1 MPLLFKVN
9 CDKPFLAK
17 FINDLKIGTEWD
29 KCAKTISVFPP
40 FLEVGGITGRA
51 AKAKFKELL
60 SAHRKEAKSGEFI
73 SGVRDGM
80 DDATHDAL
88 NKCMQHVD
96 EAIEYA
102 AKTKGESAEYEAS
115 KQERAEKVLVGYIRR
130 AASCVYIINCRCS
143 FSDGAL
149 WCGFRFFRLVS
160 CGAVQCRFRTERP
173 V

>member
-88 NKCMQHVD
+88 NKCMLHVD

-115 KQERAEKVLVGYIRR
+115 EQERAEKVLVGSIRR
-130 AASCVYIINCRCS
+130 AATRVYIINCRCS
-143 FSDGAL
+143 FSDGAV
-149 WCGFRFFRLVS
+149 WCGFDFQTGIIRWS
-160 CGAVQCRFRTERP
+160 AVRI
-173 V
+173 